1 MRSFSRRILMSD
13 QEGVNEMKFLTRFSL
28 KNTIGV
34 LLLTM
39 LVLAAGIISTNQIK
53 VETYPDVTFPALII
67 QGVYPGA
74 SAEAVEQEVTTPV
87 EDLLENSTKYDDLTS
102 TSSENAS
109 TISLMY
115 PFGTDIEETKRELE
129 DIVSK
134 ADLPEEAEVKVISM
148 SAGATPVYEAAL
160 SSEDADALQKK
171 LEDVIVPELEGL
183 AGVNSVSLSG
193 TKETTLSI
201 KVDEEKASEYG
212 LTLNDIKD
220 RLTQSEYSLPLG
232 SVDDE
237 DTTIP
242 VKLQGSIDSL
252 KKLKN
257 TKFVIESSQSP
268 QGAQQN
274 SPQESKQVVLEDFA
288 DVMEASEKN
297 EISRFNGQ
305 ESFLIQVTKSQDE
318 NTKDV
323 VDKVKEVLG
332 EYETDD
338 VQLFTILDQGE
349 EVEKSISSLLKE
361 GGFGALFTVIVILLF
376 LRNIRAT
383 IIAIISLPISILGT
397 IALLDQFG
405 YTLNIMTLGGLAV
418 AVGRIVDDSI
428 VVIENI
434 YRWRQEN
441 KEELSN
447 KALTYYATKEVLG
460 AIASSTIATLVVFL
474 PLAFVGGILGEFFRP
489 FSLAV
494 VFSISI
500 SLLVALML
508 IPVLGSAFFKKVKHH
523 DKESRLSHLY
533 ERFIR
538 GALKKKALVIVTSIL
553 LLAGSL
559 AMIPALGVSFLP
571 AGESDSF
578 ELNVSLPPTT
588 QLEDTNEVASQIEDY
603 LDEKEEIDYS
613 QVSIGMSSSP
623 IPGEGGGQS
632 KDNET
637 TVFIKL
643 SDSDDLQTTL
653 EAYEKDVQSIV
664 EEAYEEGTVKATE
677 VQQEGPPSGNAI
689 DVSLYGDDQ
698 EKLSEAATQVEEL
711 LLQDRELTNVSNN
724 LEEVQPKW
732 TMTLT
737 DEGEDANVNP
747 FQIMQLVNSRL
758 QPLDGGTIEIDD
770 QKWKMSLSYNEEV
783 TSKREL
789 EELQVPTADGVQPLS
804 DLASIEET
812 TAPVTLYHDD
822 GRTSA
827 SISADIK
834 SDDTAQIS
842 QAVEE
847 DLSVLSLP
855 EGVEMEVGGGQEMIT
870 DGFADLGLAMI
881 AAILLVFFVLSLTF
895 RGIITPIV
903 ILSSLIFVPIGS
915 LAGLLIAGQTLSMSA
930 MIGMLM
936 LIGIVVT
943 NAVVLLDRVETNRM
957 NGLEMTEALVEAAKV
972 RLRPIIMTAL
982 ATIFALIPLALSNS
996 ASGLISKGLAITV
1009 IGGLTTSTLL
1019 TLVFVPVFYAMIGKY
1034 RRMKKET
1041 F

>member
-1 MRSFSRRILMSD
+1 M
-13 QEGVNEMKFLTRFSL
+13 
-28 KNTIGV
+28 
-34 LLLTM
+34 
-39 LVLAAGIISTNQIK
+39 AAGIISTNQIK

-67 QGVYPGA
+67 KGVYPGA
-74 SAEAVEQEVTTPV
+74 SAEAVEQEVTIPI

-109 TISLMY
+109 VISLMY

-134 ADLPEEAEVKVISM
+134 AELPEEAEVEVISM
-148 SAGATPVYEAAL
+148 SAGARPVYEAAL
-160 SSEDADALQKK
+160 SSEDADELQQK
-171 LEDVIVPELEGL
+171 LEDDIVPELEGL
-183 AGVNSVSLSG
+183 PGVNSVSLSG
-193 TKETTLSI
+193 IKETTLSI
-201 KVDEEKASEYG
+201 EVDEKKASEYG

-220 RLTQSEYSLPLG
+220 KIKQSEYSLPLG
-232 SVDDE
+232 SVDEE

-252 KKLKN
+252 DKLKD
-257 TKFVIESSQSP
+257 TKFVIESSQS
-268 QGAQQN
+268 QQVAQQ
-274 SPQESKQVVLEDFA
+274 SSPPQERKEVVLTDFA
-288 DVMEASEKN
+288 EVTEASEKN

-323 VDKVKEVLG
+323 VDHVKEILG

-338 VQLFTILDQGE
+338 VELFTILDQGE

-361 GGFGALFTVIVILLF
+361 GGFGALFTVIIILLF

-460 AIASSTIATLVVFL
+460 AITSSTIATLVVFL

-523 DKESRLSHLY
+523 EKESKLNHLY

-538 GALKKKALVIVTSIL
+538 GALKKKALVIVTSVL

-578 ELNVSLPPTT
+578 ELNVSLPATT

-603 LDEKEEIDYS
+603 LAEKDEIDYS
-613 QVSIGMSSSP
+613 QVSIGLSSSP
-623 IPGEGGGQS
+623 IPGEGAGQS
-632 KDNET
+632 RENET
-637 TVFIKL
+637 TVFVKL
-643 SDSDDLQTTL
+643 SNSDDLQSTMET
-653 EAYEKDVQSIV
+653 YEEDVQNIV
-664 EEAYEEGTVKATE
+664 EEAYEEGTVKGTE
-677 VQQEGPPSGNAI
+677 VQQEGPPSGNTI

-698 EKLSEAATQVEEL
+698 EKLSDAATQVEEL
-711 LLQDRELTNVSNN
+711 LLQDNELTNVSNN

-732 TMTLT
+732 TMSLT
-737 DEGEDANVNP
+737 DEGEEANVSP
-747 FQIMQLVNSRL
+747 FQIMQIVNSRL

-770 QKWKMSLSYNEEV
+770 QKWEMSLSYNDEV
-783 TSKREL
+783 TSKKEL
-789 EELQVPTADGVQPLS
+789 EELQVPTASGMKTIS
-804 DLASIEET
+804 DVASIEET
-812 TAPVTLYHDD
+812 TAPVTLYHDE

-827 SISADIK
+827 AISADIK
-834 SDDTAQIS
+834 SEDTARITQS
-842 QAVEE
+842 VEE

-855 EGVEMEVGGGQEMIT
+855 EGVEMKVGGGQEMIT
-870 DGFADLGLAMI
+870 DGFADLGLAMV
-881 AAILLVFFVLSLTF
+881 AAVLLVFFVLSLTF

-957 NGLEMTEALVEAAKV
+957 NGLELTEALVEAAKV

-1034 RRMKKET
+1034 RRIKKET

>member
-1 MRSFSRRILMSD
+1 
-13 QEGVNEMKFLTRFSL
+13 MKFLTRFSL
-28 KNTIGV
+28 KNSIGV
-34 LLLTM
+34 LLLTI

-67 QGVYPGA
+67 KGVYPGA
-74 SAEAVEQEVTTPV
+74 STEAVEEEVTTPI
-87 EDLLENSTKYDDLTS
+87 ENLLENSTKYDDLTS

-109 TISLMY
+109 MISLVY

-134 ADLPEEAEVKVISM
+134 ADLPEKAEVEVISM
-148 SAGATPVYEAAL
+148 SAGARPVYEAAL
-160 SSEDADALQKK
+160 SSEDADELQKK

-183 AGVNSVSLSG
+183 EGVNNVSLSG

-220 RLTQSEYSLPLG
+220 KLKEKEYSLPLG
-232 SVDDE
+232 SVE
-237 DTTIP
+237 EEEATIP

-252 KKLKN
+252 NKLKN
-257 TKFVIESSQSP
+257 TKFNMESNQSS

-274 SPQESKQVVLEDFA
+274 APQSVAQKPQESKEIVLEDFA
-288 DVMEASEKN
+288 EVTEAKEKN

-323 VDKVKEVLG
+323 VDRVKEVLG
-332 EYETDD
+332 EYNTDD
-338 VQLFTILDQGE
+338 VAFFTILDQGE

-397 IALLDQFG
+397 IGLLDQFG

-523 DKESRLSHLY
+523 EKESRLSHLY

-538 GALKKKALVIVTSIL
+538 GALKKKALVIVTSVV

-578 ELNVSLPPTT
+578 ELDVSLPPTT
-588 QLEDTNEVASQIEDY
+588 QLEDTNEVANKIENY
-603 LDEKEEIDYS
+603 LNGKEEIDYS
-613 QVSIGMSSSP
+613 QVSIGISSSP
-623 IPGEGGGQS
+623 IPGGGGGQS
-632 KDNET
+632 MDNET

-643 SDSDDLQTTL
+643 SNSEDLQSTM
-653 EAYEKDVQSIV
+653 ESYEKDVQNIV
-664 EEAYEEGTVKATE
+664 EEAYEDGTVKATE
-677 VQQEGPPSGNAI
+677 VQQEGPPSGNTI

-698 EKLSEAATQVEEL
+698 EKLTEAATQVEEL
-711 LLQDRELTNVSNN
+711 LSQDSELTNVSNN

-732 TMTLT
+732 TMSLT
-737 DEGEDANVNP
+737 EEGEDANVSP
-747 FQIMQLVNSRL
+747 FQVMQLVNSRL

-770 QKWKMSLSYNEEV
+770 QEWEMSLSYDEEV
-783 TSKREL
+783 TSKQAL
-789 EELQVPTADGVQPLS
+789 EELQIPTADGIKSLS
-804 DLASIEET
+804 DVASIKET

-827 SISADIK
+827 AISADIK

-842 QAVEE
+842 QSVEE

-855 EGVEMEVGGGQEMIT
+855 EGVEMDVGGGQEMIT

-957 NGLEMTEALVEAAKV
+957 NGLELTEALVEAAKV

-1034 RRMKKET
+1034 RRMNKEK

>member
-1 MRSFSRRILMSD
+1 
-13 QEGVNEMKFLTRFSL
+13 MKFLTRFSL
-28 KNTIGV
+28 KNSIGV
-34 LLLTM
+34 LLLTI

-67 QGVYPGA
+67 KGVYPGA
-74 SAEAVEQEVTTPV
+74 STEAVEQEVTTPI
-87 EDLLENSTKYDDLTS
+87 ENSLENSTKYDDLTS

-109 TISLMY
+109 MISLVY

-134 ADLPEEAEVKVISM
+134 ADLPEEAEVEVISM
-148 SAGATPVYEAAL
+148 SAGASPVYEAAL
-160 SSEDADALQKK
+160 SSEDADELQKK

-183 AGVNSVSLSG
+183 EGVNNVSLSG

-220 RLTQSEYSLPLG
+220 KLKEKEYSLPLG
-232 SVDDE
+232 SVE
-237 DTTIP
+237 EEETTIP

-252 KKLKN
+252 NKLKN
-257 TKFVIESSQSP
+257 TKFNMQSNQSSQGS
-268 QGAQQN
+268 QQN
-274 SPQESKQVVLEDFA
+274 PPQSVAQKPQKNQEIVLEDFA
-288 DVMEASEKN
+288 EVTEAKEKN

-305 ESFLIQVTKSQDE
+305 ESFLIQVTKRQDE

-323 VDKVKEVLG
+323 VDRVKEVLG

-338 VQLFTILDQGE
+338 VALFTILDQGE

-397 IALLDQFG
+397 IGLLDQFG

-523 DKESRLSHLY
+523 EKESRLSQLY

-538 GALKKKALVIVTSIL
+538 GALKKKALVIVTSVV

-578 ELNVSLPPTT
+578 EL
-588 QLEDTNEVASQIEDY
+588 
-603 LDEKEEIDYS
+603 
-613 QVSIGMSSSP
+613 
-623 IPGEGGGQS
+623 
-632 KDNET
+632 
-637 TVFIKL
+637 
-643 SDSDDLQTTL
+643 
-653 EAYEKDVQSIV
+653 DVC
-664 EEAYEEGTVKATE
+664 AT
-677 VQQEGPPSGNAI
+677 G
-689 DVSLYGDDQ
+689 Y
-698 EKLSEAATQVEEL
+698 
-711 LLQDRELTNVSNN
+711 
-724 LEEVQPKW
+724 
-732 TMTLT
+732 
-737 DEGEDANVNP
+737 
-747 FQIMQLVNSRL
+747 
-758 QPLDGGTIEIDD
+758 
-770 QKWKMSLSYNEEV
+770 
-783 TSKREL
+783 
-789 EELQVPTADGVQPLS
+789 
-804 DLASIEET
+804 
-812 TAPVTLYHDD
+812 
-822 GRTSA
+822 
-827 SISADIK
+827 
-834 SDDTAQIS
+834 
-842 QAVEE
+842 
-847 DLSVLSLP
+847 
-855 EGVEMEVGGGQEMIT
+855 
-870 DGFADLGLAMI
+870 
-881 AAILLVFFVLSLTF
+881 
-895 RGIITPIV
+895 
-903 ILSSLIFVPIGS
+903 
-915 LAGLLIAGQTLSMSA
+915 
-930 MIGMLM
+930 
-936 LIGIVVT
+936 
-943 NAVVLLDRVETNRM
+943 
-957 NGLEMTEALVEAAKV
+957 
-972 RLRPIIMTAL
+972 
-982 ATIFALIPLALSNS
+982 NS
-996 ASGLISKGLAITV
+996 A
-1009 IGGLTTSTLL
+1009 
-1019 TLVFVPVFYAMIGKY
+1019 
-1034 RRMKKET
+1034 
-1041 F
+1041 

>member
-1 MRSFSRRILMSD
+1 
-13 QEGVNEMKFLTRFSL
+13 
-28 KNTIGV
+28 
-34 LLLTM
+34 
-39 LVLAAGIISTNQIK
+39 
-53 VETYPDVTFPALII
+53 
-67 QGVYPGA
+67 
-74 SAEAVEQEVTTPV
+74 
-87 EDLLENSTKYDDLTS
+87 
-102 TSSENAS
+102 
-109 TISLMY
+109 MY

-134 ADLPEEAEVKVISM
+134 AELPEEAEVEVISM

-160 SSEDADALQKK
+160 SSANADDLQQK
-171 LEDVIVPELEGL
+171 LEEVVVPELEGL

-201 KVDEEKASEYG
+201 EVDEEKASEYG

-220 RLTQSEYSLPLG
+220 KLKQNEYSLPLG
-232 SVDDE
+232 SVEEE

-242 VKLQGSIDSL
+242 VKLQGSIKSL
-252 KKLKN
+252 DKLKN
-257 TKFVIESSQSP
+257 TKFVIESGQSP
-268 QGAQQN
+268 QSAQQR
-274 SPQESKQVVLEDFA
+274 SPQESKEVVLADFA
-288 DVMEASEKN
+288 EVTEVSEKN

-323 VDKVKEVLG
+323 VDHVKEVLG
-332 EYETDD
+332 EYETND
-338 VQLFTILDQGE
+338 VELFTILDQGE

-397 IALLDQFG
+397 IALLNQFG

-441 KEELSN
+441 KKDLSN

-508 IPVLGSAFFKKVKHH
+508 IPVLGSAFFRKVKHH
-523 DKESRLSHLY
+523 EKESRLNHLF

-538 GALKKKALVIVTSIL
+538 GALKKKVLVIVTSVL
-553 LLAGSL
+553 LLVGSL
-559 AMIPALGVSFLP
+559 AIIPALGVSFLP

-578 ELNVSLPPTT
+578 ELNVSLPATT
-588 QLEDTNEVASQIEDY
+588 QLEDTNEVASQIEEY

-613 QVSIGMSSSP
+613 QVSIGISSSP
-623 IPGEGGGQS
+623 LPGEGGGQS
-632 KDNET
+632 RENEA
-637 TVFIKL
+637 TVFVKL
-643 SDSDDLQTTL
+643 SNSDDLQSTM
-653 EAYEKDVQSIV
+653 EKYEEDVQTIV
-664 EEAYEEGTVKATE
+664 EETYEEGTVKATE
-677 VQQEGPPSGNAI
+677 VQQEGPPSGNTI

-698 EKLSEAATQVEEL
+698 EKLTEAATQVEEL
-711 LLQDRELTNVSNN
+711 LTQDSELTNVSNN

-732 TMTLT
+732 TMSLT
-737 DEGEDANVNP
+737 EEGEEANVSP

-770 QKWKMSLSYNEEV
+770 QKWEMSLSYDDEV
-783 TSKREL
+783 SSKQEL
-789 EELQVPTADGVQPLS
+789 EELPIPTANGMKSLS
-804 DLASIEET
+804 DVASIDET
-812 TAPVTLYHDD
+812 TAPVVLYHDE

-834 SDDTAQIS
+834 SDNTAQIS
-842 QAVEE
+842 QSVEE
-847 DLSVLSLP
+847 DLQVLSLP

-870 DGFADLGLAMI
+870 DGFADLGLAMV

-957 NGLEMTEALVEAAKV
+957 NGLELTEALVEAAKV

>member
-1 MRSFSRRILMSD
+1 
-13 QEGVNEMKFLTRFSL
+13 MKFLTRFSL
-28 KNTIGV
+28 KNSIGV
-34 LLLTM
+34 LLLTI

-67 QGVYPGA
+67 QGVYPGG
-74 SAEAVEQEVTTPV
+74 STEAVEQKVTTPI
-87 EDLLENSTKYDDLTS
+87 ENSLENSTKYDNLTS

-109 TISLMY
+109 MISLVY

-134 ADLPEEAEVKVISM
+134 ADLPEEAEVEVISM
-148 SAGATPVYEAAL
+148 SAGARPVYEAAL
-160 SSEDADALQKK
+160 SSEDADELQKK

-183 AGVNSVSLSG
+183 EGVNNVSLSG
-193 TKETTLSI
+193 TKKTTLSI

-220 RLTQSEYSLPLG
+220 KLKEKEYSLPLG
-232 SVDDE
+232 SVE
-237 DTTIP
+237 EEETTIP

-252 KKLKN
+252 NKLKN
-257 TKFVIESSQSP
+257 TKFNMQSNQSSQGS
-268 QGAQQN
+268 QQN
-274 SPQESKQVVLEDFA
+274 PPQSVAQKPQKNQEIVLEDFA
-288 DVMEASEKN
+288 EVTEAKEKN

-305 ESFLIQVTKSQDE
+305 ESFLIQVTKRQDE

-323 VDKVKEVLG
+323 VDRVKEVLG

-338 VQLFTILDQGE
+338 VALFTILDQGE

-397 IALLDQFG
+397 IGLLDQFG

-523 DKESRLSHLY
+523 EKESRLSKLY

-538 GALKKKALVIVTSIL
+538 GALKKKALVIVTSVV

-578 ELNVSLPPTT
+578 ELDVALPATT
-588 QLEDTNEVASQIEDY
+588 QLEDTNGVASKIEDY
-603 LDEKEEIDYS
+603 LDGKTEIDYS
-613 QVSIGMSSSP
+613 QVSIGISSSP
-623 IPGEGGGQS
+623 VPGGGGQS

-643 SDSDDLQTTL
+643 ANSDGLQSTM
-653 EAYEKDVQSIV
+653 EAYEKDVQNIV
-664 EEAYEEGTVKATE
+664 EEDYEEGTVKATE
-677 VQQEGPPSGNAI
+677 VQQEGPPSGNTI

-698 EKLSEAATQVEEL
+698 EKLTEAATQVEEL
-711 LLQDRELTNVSNN
+711 LTQDSELTNVSNN

-732 TMTLT
+732 TMSLT
-737 DEGEDANVNP
+737 EEGEEANVSP
-747 FQIMQLVNSRL
+747 FQVMQLVNSRL

-770 QKWKMSLSYNEEV
+770 HEWEMSLSYGEEV
-783 TSKREL
+783 TSKQAL
-789 EELQVPTADGVQPLS
+789 EELQIPTANGSKSLS
-804 DLASIEET
+804 DVASIKET

-827 SISADIK
+827 AISADIK

-842 QAVEE
+842 QSVEE

-855 EGVEMEVGGGQEMIT
+855 EGVEVEVGGGQEMIN

-943 NAVVLLDRVETNRM
+943 NAVVLLDRVEKNRM
-957 NGLEMTEALVEAAKV
+957 NGLELTEALVEAAKV

-1034 RRMKKET
+1034 RRMKKEQ

>member
-1 MRSFSRRILMSD
+1 
-13 QEGVNEMKFLTRFSL
+13 MKFLTRFSL
-28 KNTIGV
+28 KNSIGV
-34 LLLTM
+34 LLLTI

-67 QGVYPGA
+67 QGVYPGG
-74 SAEAVEQEVTTPV
+74 STEAVEQKVTTPI
-87 EDLLENSTKYDDLTS
+87 ENSLENSTKYDNLTS

-109 TISLMY
+109 MISLVY

-134 ADLPEEAEVKVISM
+134 ADLPEEAEVEVISM
-148 SAGATPVYEAAL
+148 SAGARPVYEAAL
-160 SSEDADALQKK
+160 SSEDADELQKK

-183 AGVNSVSLSG
+183 EGVNNVSLSG

-220 RLTQSEYSLPLG
+220 KLKEKEYSLPLG
-232 SVDDE
+232 SVE
-237 DTTIP
+237 EEETTIP

-252 KKLKN
+252 NKLKN
-257 TKFVIESSQSP
+257 TKFNMQSNQSSQGS
-268 QGAQQN
+268 QQN
-274 SPQESKQVVLEDFA
+274 PPQSVAQKPQKNQEIVLEDFA
-288 DVMEASEKN
+288 EVTEAKEKN

-305 ESFLIQVTKSQDE
+305 ESFLIQVTKRQDE

-323 VDKVKEVLG
+323 VDRVKEVLG

-338 VQLFTILDQGE
+338 VALFTILDQGE

-397 IALLDQFG
+397 IGLLDQFG

-523 DKESRLSHLY
+523 EKESRLSKLY

-538 GALKKKALVIVTSIL
+538 GALKKKALVIVTSVV

-578 ELNVSLPPTT
+578 ELDVALPATT
-588 QLEDTNEVASQIEDY
+588 QLEDTNGVASKIEDY
-603 LDEKEEIDYS
+603 LDGKTEIDYS
-613 QVSIGMSSSP
+613 QVSIGISSSP
-623 IPGEGGGQS
+623 VPGGGGQS

-643 SDSDDLQTTL
+643 ANSDGLQSTM
-653 EAYEKDVQSIV
+653 EAYEKDVQNIV
-664 EEAYEEGTVKATE
+664 EEDYEEGTVKATE
-677 VQQEGPPSGNAI
+677 VQQEGPPSGNTI

-698 EKLSEAATQVEEL
+698 EKLTEAATQVEEL
-711 LLQDRELTNVSNN
+711 LTQDSELTNVSNN

-732 TMTLT
+732 TMSLT
-737 DEGEDANVNP
+737 EEGEEANVSP
-747 FQIMQLVNSRL
+747 FQVMQLVNSRL

-770 QKWKMSLSYNEEV
+770 HEWEMSLSYGEEV
-783 TSKREL
+783 TSKQAL
-789 EELQVPTADGVQPLS
+789 EELQIPTANGSKSLS
-804 DLASIEET
+804 DVASIKET

-827 SISADIK
+827 AISADIK

-842 QAVEE
+842 QSVEE

-855 EGVEMEVGGGQEMIT
+855 EGVEVEVGGGQEMIN

-943 NAVVLLDRVETNRM
+943 NAVVLLDRVEKNRM
-957 NGLEMTEALVEAAKV
+957 NGLELTEALVEAAKV

-1034 RRMKKET
+1034 RRMKKEQ